1 MPDDSAKRP
10 NQPAD
15 PANGADAADT
25 SSSKRAA
32 DRFQIFE
39 SVALERLQAG
49 TDSTKPAA
57 FLPLPVRLTAIAAAA
72 IAGIGVVWSVLA
84 RVPVQVN
91 GTAAIVP
98 SSGMGTLLSP
108 TTGHLH
114 YQVNGLGPN
123 TLPPAQRRNNKQLA
137 LFWSLEG
144 RRFTSRVSKIS
155 RIDELVRTALAT
167 TVAGQTLVLPEDLPK
182 KELYDQPG
190 SRLLITYPEG
200 TLLARI
206 NDPLAHQELNGALLT
221 TVPAVDLQQQLQR
234 ERLKRSGEYRSLGG
248 LQQGQ
253 RQAIARELQERL
265 ELYQRLQ
272 GLWKQGYIPGTQLLQ
287 EQSAINQ
294 LKGQLL
300 SSDAS
305 QLTTRINSQD
315 QLDQSKQAKISNRDS
330 RNKLETQLITYL
342 AKTAL
347 FVPDG
352 GFYLLAKF
360 FRDGSWV
367 KQGDELLSYTTKPPE
382 LPSVVPVFLDG
393 TSAQQVSEGM
403 TVLLTPKGISRAEFG
418 GIRGAVVEVN
428 KLPLL
433 GESVFGAV
441 GSRSMAASIQQM
453 IPSPYLVWVKL
464 DLAEPRFCQQV
475 LSRRCYRWSS
485 GRLPP
490 HPVRLASLADV
501 QITTTYR
508 RPVEFVMPALRKALG
523 LVVDNK

>member
-1 MPDDSAKRP
+1 VPDDSAQRP
-10 NQPAD
+10 NQPVA
-15 PANGADAADT
+15 PANGADAADANG
-25 SSSKRAA
+25 SKRAA

-49 TDSTKPAA
+49 SDSTKPAA
-57 FLPLPVRLTAIAAAA
+57 FLPLPVRLTALAAAA

-98 SSGMGTLLSP
+98 SSGIGTLLAP
-108 TTGHLH
+108 TAGHLH
-114 YQVNGLGPN
+114 YQVNGLGPT
-123 TLPPAQRRNNKQLA
+123 TLPMAQQGNNQL
-137 LFWSLEG
+137 LGRFWNLDARVFSNTVEAANSLD
-144 RRFTSRVSKIS
+144 TLTKA
-155 RIDELVRTALAT
+155 ALAP
-167 TVAGQTLVLPEDLPK
+167 VQGQPLVLPEDLPNQ
-182 KELYDQPG
+182 ELFDRPG

-200 TLLARI
+200 TLLARVT
-206 NDPLAHQELNGALLT
+206 DPLAHQELNGALLST
-221 TVPAVDLQQQLQR
+221 LPAVDLQQQQRR
-234 ERLKRSGEYRSLGG
+234 ERLKRSGQYRNLGG

-253 RQAIARELQERL
+253 RQAIARELEQRR

-272 GLWKQGYIPGTQLLQ
+272 RLWKQGYIPSTQLLD
-287 EQSAINQ
+287 EQTRINN
-294 LKGQLL
+294 LENQLL
-300 SSDAS
+300 SADAT
-305 QLTTRINSQD
+305 QLNTRINSQD
-315 QLDQSKQAKISNRDS
+315 QLDQSKQANIANVDS
-330 RNKLETQLITYL
+330 RNKLESQLINYL
-342 AKTAL
+342 SKTSL

-360 FRDGSWV
+360 FRDGAWV

-382 LPSVVPVFLDG
+382 LPKTVPVFLDG
-393 TSAQQVSEGM
+393 TAAQQVSEGM
-403 TVLLTPKGISRAEFG
+403 AVLLTPKGISRAEYG
-418 GIRGAVVEVN
+418 GIRGTVVEVN

-433 GESVFGAV
+433 GEGVFGAV
-441 GSRSMAASIQQM
+441 GSRSLAGSIQQQ
-453 IPSPYLVWVKL
+453 IPAPYLVWVRL
-464 DLAEPRFCQQV
+464 DQADPALCQQV

>member
-1 MPDDSAKRP
+1 VPDDSAKRP
-10 NQPAD
+10 NQPAE
-15 PANGADAADT
+15 PANGVDAADT

-91 GTAAIVP
+91 ATAAIVP
-98 SSGMGTLLSP
+98 SSGMGTLLAPNS
-108 TTGHLH
+108 GRLR
-114 YQVNGLGPN
+114 YQVNGLGPT
-123 TLPPAQRRNNKQLA
+123 TLPAAQQRNNAVLGR
-137 LFWSLEG
+137 FWHQDARVFSDRIEAADSLD
-144 RRFTSRVSKIS
+144 S
-155 RIDELVRTALAT
+155 LVRVALAPIKS
-167 TVAGQTLVLPEDLPK
+167 QYLVLPEDLPN
-182 KELYDQPG
+182 KEAFDKPG
-190 SRLLITYPEG
+190 SRQLVNYPPG

-206 NDPLAHQELNGALLT
+206 SDPLTHQELNGALLST
-221 TVPAVDLQQQLQR
+221 LPAVDLQQQQR
-234 ERLKRSGEYRSLGG
+234 LERLKRSGQYRNLGG

-253 RQAIARELQERL
+253 RQAIARELQERQ

-272 GLWKQGYIPGTQLLQ
+272 QLWKQGYIPGTQLLQ
-287 EQSAINQ
+287 EQNTINQ

-315 QLDQSKQAKISNRDS
+315 QLDQSKQAGIANLDS
-330 RNKLETQLITYL
+330 RNKLENQLITYL
-342 AKTAL
+342 SKSAL
-347 FVPDG
+347 FVPND

-367 KQGDELLSYTTKPPE
+367 KQGDELLSYTTKPPA
-382 LPSVVPVFLDG
+382 LPQEVPVFLDG
-393 TSAQQVSEGM
+393 TAAQQVSEGM
-403 TVLLTPKGISRAEFG
+403 PVLLTPKGISRAEYG
-418 GIRGAVVEVN
+418 GIRGTVVEVN

-433 GESVFGAV
+433 GEGVFGAV
-441 GSRSMAASIQQM
+441 GSRSMAGSIQQS

-464 DLAEPRFCQQV
+464 DQAEPEFCQQV

-508 RPVEFVMPALRKALG
+508 RPIEFVMPAVRKALG